1 MTTTSFFAPD
11 YFIHAANILLL
22 IAYSVRD
29 VLWLRLFAVAASLI
43 AIPYYVLQP
52 TMLWPPLAWSVVF
65 AAINLFQS
73 WLLFIERRPV
83 KLTAEEEEIR
93 RLAFQELPPRKVLQ
107 ILSIGSWVTTQ
118 VDEPL
123 LERGKLPNYIS
134 LIIRGKVRVTK
145 DGRVIGDMI
154 PGDVVGSALILTGIP
169 SSVDAV
175 TVEPVRAMRWETG
188 TLQKYLSANPE
199 IRDAMQ
205 QHLARDLAGKIGRLV
220 PDSSKR

>member
-1 MTTTSFFAPD
+1 MNFFTPD

-52 TMLWPPLAWSVVF
+52 TMLWAPLTWSVVF

-93 RLAFQELPPRKVLQ
+93 RLAFQDLPPRKVLQ
-107 ILSIGSWVTTQ
+107 VLSIGSWVTAE
-118 VDEPL
+118 VGECL
-123 LERGKLPNYIS
+123 IERGKLPDSVS
-134 LIIRGKVRVTK
+134 LIVRGKVRITK
-145 DGRVIGDMI
+145 DGRMLGDLI
-154 PGDVVGSALILTGIP
+154 PGDIVGSALILNGIP
-169 SSVDAV
+169 SNVDAV
-175 TVEPVRAMRWETG
+175 TVEPLRAMRWQIET
-188 TLQKYLSANPE
+188 LKKYLSANPE
-199 IRDAMQ
+199 TRTVLQ

-220 PDSSKR
+220 TDSAKAS